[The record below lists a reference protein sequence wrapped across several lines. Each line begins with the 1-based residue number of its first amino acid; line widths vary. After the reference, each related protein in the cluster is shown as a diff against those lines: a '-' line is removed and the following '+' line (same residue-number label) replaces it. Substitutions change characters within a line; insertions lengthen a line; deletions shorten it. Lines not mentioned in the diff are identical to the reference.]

1 MAERCAVRGDGTN
14 FAVASSDG
22 ATDAPQE
29 VATMTETSFG
39 ELREITLTPGTIR
52 YRDVGSGPTIVFVH
66 GALVNGLL
74 WRKVVPA
81 LARDFRCIV
90 PDLPLG
96 SHGVPMRS
104 DADLSPP
111 AVADALHD
119 LLVALDLHD
128 VTLVG
133 NDTGGAVC
141 QLLVTRKPERVGRLV
156 LTNCDAFDN
165 FPPAM
170 FAGLVQMARVPV
182 LLGMVL
188 KATRFRAIARSPLV
202 FGWLAKHGL
211 DDATLDAYLRPVRG
225 TPGILH
231 DLAKLA
237 RGLDTRLTLEAAE
250 RLRGFNRPTLLAWAH
265 EDRLFPVAH
274 AERLAALLPDARVV
288 RIADSFTF
296 VSEDQP
302 ARLAELIASFVAT
315 PHALS
320 A

>member
-1 MAERCAVRGDGTN
+1 
-14 FAVASSDG
+14 
-22 ATDAPQE
+22 
-29 VATMTETSFG
+29 MTETSFG

-74 WRKVVPA
+74 WRKVVPS

-96 SHGVPMRS
+96 SHAVPMRP

-111 AVADALHD
+111 AVADAIHEFLA
-119 LLVALDLHD
+119 ALDLND

-133 NDTGGAVC
+133 NDTGGALC
-141 QLLVTRKPERVGRLV
+141 QLLVTRHPERVGRLV
-156 LTNCDAFDN
+156 LTNCDALEV
-165 FPPAM
+165 FPPSI
-170 FAGLVQMARVPV
+170 FAGLVSMARIPA
-182 LLGMVL
+182 LLGLVL
-188 KATRFRAIARSPLV
+188 KGTRIRALARSPLV

-211 DDATLDAYLRPVRG
+211 DDATLDAYLRPVRE

-231 DLAKLA
+231 DLAKVA
-237 RGLDTRLTLEAAE
+237 RGLDPRLTLEAAE
-250 RLRGFNRPTLLAWAH
+250 RLRGFTRPTLLAWAH
-265 EDRLFPVAH
+265 EDRLFPVTL
-274 AERLAALLPDARVV
+274 AERLASLLPDARVV
-288 RIADSFTF
+288 RIADSLTF

>member
-1 MAERCAVRGDGTN
+1 
-14 FAVASSDG
+14 
-22 ATDAPQE
+22 
-29 VATMTETSFG
+29 MTETSFG

-52 YRDVGSGPTIVFVH
+52 YRDLGSGPTIVFVH

-74 WRKVVPA
+74 WRKVVPS

-96 SHGVPMRS
+96 SHAVPMRP

-111 AVADALHD
+111 AVADAIHEFLA
-119 LLVALDLHD
+119 ALDLND

-133 NDTGGAVC
+133 NDTGGALC
-141 QLLVTRKPERVGRLV
+141 QLLVTRHPERVGRLV
-156 LTNCDAFDN
+156 LTNCDALEV
-165 FPPAM
+165 FPPSI
-170 FAGLVQMARVPV
+170 FAGLVSMARIPA
-182 LLGMVL
+182 LLGLVL
-188 KATRFRAIARSPLV
+188 KGTRIRALARSPLV

-211 DDATLDAYLRPVRG
+211 DDATLDAYLRPVRE

-231 DLAKLA
+231 DLAKVA
-237 RGLDTRLTLEAAE
+237 RGLDPRLTLEAAE
-250 RLRGFNRPTLLAWAH
+250 RLRGFTRPTLLAWAH
-265 EDRLFPVAH
+265 EDRLFPVTL
-274 AERLAALLPDARVV
+274 AERLASLLPDARVV
-288 RIADSFTF
+288 RIADSLTF

-302 ARLAELIASFVAT
+302 VRLAELIAGFVAT